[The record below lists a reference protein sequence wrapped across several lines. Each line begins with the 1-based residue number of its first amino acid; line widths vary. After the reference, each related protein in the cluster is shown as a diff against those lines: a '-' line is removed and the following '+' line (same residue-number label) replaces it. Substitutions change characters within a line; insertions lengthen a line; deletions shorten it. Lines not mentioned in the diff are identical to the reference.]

1 MSKLIS
7 AMSNNNIK
15 INSKINRKKGK
26 REKVLKYD
34 KTSGFLIPIKW
45 KYPNQFRKKDYFA
58 IIIGLNNRYEFE
70 RVFCDKKEF
79 EIDETEQRIIGIG
92 FEPSSFKDGLILEEK
107 YSYKEKRTFITNTN
121 YYEISIF
128 EDGEIWGE
136 KISKSRIKELLHAK
150 QQQIYQEIKD
160 MMKQFGETFTL
171 YTMKSI
177 LNQKEVLSRKL
188 NFIFFD

>member
-1 MSKLIS
+1 MSDNSL
-7 AMSNNNIK
+7 K
-15 INSKINRKKGK
+15 INSEINQKKGK
-26 REKVLKYD
+26 MEKVLEYD
-34 KTSGFLIPIKW
+34 RASGVLIPIKW
-45 KYPNQFRKKDYFA
+45 KYPYLFRKKDFLA

-79 EIDETEQRIIGIG
+79 EIDTKEQRIIGIG

-107 YSYKEKRTFITNTN
+107 YSYKEKSTFITNTN

-128 EDGEIWGE
+128 ESGEIWGE
-136 KISKSRIKELLHAK
+136 KVSKNRIKELLRTK

-160 MMKQFGETFTL
+160 MMKQFGEEFTL

-177 LNQKEVLSRKL
+177 LNQKKVLSRKL
-188 NFIFFD
+188 NLIFFD

>member
-1 MSKLIS
+1 ML
-7 AMSNNNIK
+7 NNNIK
-15 INSKINRKKGK
+15 IDSKINRKKGK
-26 REKVLKYD
+26 MEKVLKYD
-34 KTSGFLIPIKW
+34 KASGLLIPIKW
-45 KYPNQFRKKDYFA
+45 KYPYLFRKKDFLA

-79 EIDETEQRIIGIG
+79 ETDEEEQRIIGIG

-107 YSYKEKRTFITNTN
+107 YSYKEKNTFITNTN

-128 EDGEIWGE
+128 EGDEIWAE
-136 KISKSRIKELLHAK
+136 KISKSRIKELLRAK

-177 LNQKEVLSRKL
+177 LKQKEVLSRKL
-188 NFIFFD
+188 NLIFFD